1 MVIAEKATERW
12 GSVMKHITT
21 ACVIM
26 TLYGSCV
33 VVLVLMGDFLA
44 NISHYF
50 GLDWRY
56 RTQGTFLPTN
66 VEVSV
71 EVLFDMVKVDNTLTL
86 KQ

>member
-66 VEVSV
+66 VEVSHSFSTW
-71 EVLFDMVKVDNTLTL
+71 LRLIIF
-86 KQ
+86 Q